1 MNTRACTAEKFTDE
15 NGEKMNRKNAKYL
28 IILFILAMCL
38 SFCACGESESE
49 TSPEAVSEP
58 EVAETPAPTPT
69 PVPICTILGQKV
81 RADAETLDLS
91 AITEEEI
98 SDVAQ
103 ELTQLTGLKTIVLGS
118 ESEERPLSWEGIRE
132 LHDAAP
138 QAAIDYS
145 FTIFKKQFNLSDEE
159 MDLKHIKMDDEGEL
173 VKAVTACMTNLTYL
187 DMDSCQVSNEK
198 MAEIRDSLPNANV
211 VWRIKFGRFYSV
223 RTDVEKILAS
233 MPGKAGELVHNNVE
247 ALKYCTKV
255 KYIDLGHNN
264 YLNTIEFCRYMPDL
278 EVAVLALNAVEDF
291 SPLAE
296 CPKLEYLEAFTS
308 RLHDLTPLAE
318 CKNLRHLNICYN
330 FAINDITPLYDLPN
344 LERVWIG
351 KYDPVPPE
359 QIAKLRELHPNCVVN
374 DTTEDPTAEEWRFS
388 NVGDAMGN
396 PRYAERYAL
405 LKEQFGYT
413 EDDYAYYWLDPLYD
427 YSWIPPEVEPDAVE
441 DFPYVP

>member
-1 MNTRACTAEKFTDE
+1 MNK
-15 NGEKMNRKNAKYL
+15 KYL
-28 IILFILAMCL
+28 ILVFTLAVMFTL
-38 SFCACGESESE
+38 CACGETEPTLSADDIAEAEMSE
-49 TSPEAVSEP
+49 A
-58 EVAETPAPTPT
+58 PAPVPT
-69 PVPICTILGQKV
+69 PLPTCTVLGEEV
-81 RADAETLDLS
+81 RTDIELLDLS
-91 AITEEEI
+91 AITEEDI
-98 SDVAQ
+98 PAVAQ
-103 ELTQLTGLKTIVLGS
+103 VLPQLTELKTIVLGS
-118 ESEERPLSWEGIRE
+118 ESEDNPLSWEGIRQ

-138 QAAIDYS
+138 KAAIDYS
-145 FTIFKKQFNLSDEE
+145 FTIFSKSFNLSDTQ

-173 VKAVTACMTNLTYL
+173 VKAVTACMTNLSYL

-198 MAEIRDSLPNANV
+198 MAELRDSLPNAEV

-223 RTDVEKILAS
+223 RTDTEKILAS

-278 EVAVLALNAVEDF
+278 EVAVLALNAVDDF

-296 CPKLEYLEAFTS
+296 CKKLEYLEAFTS
-308 RLHDLTPLAE
+308 RLHDLTPLAQ

-330 FAINDITPLYDLPN
+330 FAVNDITPLYDLPN

-359 QIAKLRELHPNCVVN
+359 QIAKLRELHPDCVVN
-374 DTTEDPTAEEWRFS
+374 DTTEGPTEEEWRFY
-388 NVGDAMGN
+388 NIGDAMGN

-405 LKEQFGYT
+405 LREQFGYT
-413 EDDYAYYWLDPLYD
+413 ESDYSYYWCDPLYD
-427 YSWIPPEVEPDAVE
+427 YSWVAPEVEPDEVE